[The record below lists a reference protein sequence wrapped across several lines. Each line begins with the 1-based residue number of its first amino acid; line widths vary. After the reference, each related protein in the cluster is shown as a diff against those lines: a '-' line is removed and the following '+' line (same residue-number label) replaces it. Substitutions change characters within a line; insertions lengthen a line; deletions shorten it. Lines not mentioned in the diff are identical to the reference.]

1 MNILGVDYGEKRIG
15 LAWMDTGLDVVLP
28 FGIILNE
35 SESDALAKLT
45 DLVKKEKIDEVV
57 FGLPFNL
64 DGTEN
69 GHTKQIRNF
78 AELFQNRTDVKIDY
92 VNEMFSS
99 QQADQMG
106 GGVSRDEKA
115 AMVILE
121 SYKNKK

>member
-28 FGIILNE
+28 FGVIVNE
-35 SESDALAKLT
+35 SESGARAKLS
-45 DLVKKEKIDEVV
+45 DLVKKEKIDKVV

-69 GHTKQIRNF
+69 KHTKQIRNF
-78 AELFQNRTDVKIDY
+78 AEQFQNHIDAEIGY

-106 GGVSRDEKA
+106 AGVSRDEKA